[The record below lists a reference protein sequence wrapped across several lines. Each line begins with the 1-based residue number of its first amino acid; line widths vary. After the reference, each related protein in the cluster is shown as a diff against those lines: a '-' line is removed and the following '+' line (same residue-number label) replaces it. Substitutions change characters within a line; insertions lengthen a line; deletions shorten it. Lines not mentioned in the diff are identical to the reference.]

1 MTNKILTQ
9 KIAEPYASAL
19 LNLSI
24 STHNVDL
31 VTIDINDLLK
41 LFRSNKELKNYL
53 TNPLHSKSSKK
64 NVIKKLV
71 GPEPSNQNVM
81 RLLMLLIDRSRVDIF
96 EAVAEKYLK
105 LVYDLAEIKIAR
117 IKSAFALNSD
127 QEQEI
132 VAQLKKRTGA
142 KEIKIVNSID
152 KSLLGGLQVE
162 IDSSVIDVSLKGQL
176 RQLATQ
182 LETTLF

>member
-1 MTNKILTQ
+1 
-9 KIAEPYASAL
+9 
-19 LNLSI
+19 
-24 STHNVDL
+24 
-31 VTIDINDLLK
+31 
-41 LFRSNKELKNYL
+41 
-53 TNPLHSKSSKK
+53 
-64 NVIKKLV
+64 
-71 GPEPSNQNVM
+71 M